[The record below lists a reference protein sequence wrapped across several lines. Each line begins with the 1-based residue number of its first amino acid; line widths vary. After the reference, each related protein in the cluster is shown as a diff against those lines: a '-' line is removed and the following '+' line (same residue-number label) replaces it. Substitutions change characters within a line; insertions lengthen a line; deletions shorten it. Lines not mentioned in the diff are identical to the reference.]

1 MGSIQILF
9 FKIHIMLQSFLLL
22 WKNPNTCKEGVLKFT
37 KAFNIIV
44 HLLGFI
50 KNNFERDT
58 KCSCNW
64 NTWNCILLDPNVDAG
79 L

>member
-9 FKIHIMLQSFLLL
+9 FKIHMMLQSFLLL
-22 WKNPNTCKEGVLKFT
+22 WKNPNTCKEGELKFT
-37 KAFNIIV
+37 ETFNIII

-64 NTWNCILLDPNVDAG
+64 NTWNCILLDPNVAAG